1 MISKSSLHFA
11 YLRALFFEHDAE
23 IRQVSEQSETPKGH
37 LWTGTSWVVAL
48 ETLTIRSMQ
57 TEDIAK
63 VLELE
68 EKTLS
73 AWSDDHLK
81 DELQQPTGFQFV
93 VSNKRTEKILAVLFG
108 RIVVD
113 EAEIL
118 KLSVANFARNR
129 GLGYQLLDFSINYCS
144 SKGAKN
150 CYLELRAS
158 NEVARR
164 LYEKRG
170 FITVRTRND
179 YYDEPVED
187 AILMQ
192 CEL

>member
-1 MISKSSLHFA
+1 
-11 YLRALFFEHDAE
+11 
-23 IRQVSEQSETPKGH
+23 
-37 LWTGTSWVVAL
+37 VAL

-68 EKTLS
+68 EKTFS
-73 AWSDDHLK
+73 AWSEDHLK

-113 EAEIL
+113 EVEIL
-118 KLSVANFARNR
+118 KLSVADFARNR